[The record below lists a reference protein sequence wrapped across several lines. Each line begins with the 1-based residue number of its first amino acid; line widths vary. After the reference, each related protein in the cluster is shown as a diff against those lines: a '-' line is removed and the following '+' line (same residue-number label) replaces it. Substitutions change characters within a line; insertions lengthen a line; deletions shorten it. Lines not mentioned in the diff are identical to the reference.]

1 MIKVRRLKKVFGI
14 NELKKHT
21 DFDSF
26 FQSASPILLKDRLR
40 VFYCTR
46 RKLKD
51 GSFVSYPSF
60 FDLDPT
66 DERFNLIYTS
76 PKEILKLGDKGTFD
90 EFGINPISIVN
101 SEGTLKMYYAGWTRC
116 ESVHFDAAI
125 GYAESSDNGVS
136 FQRIYPGPIL
146 GRNKFDKFLIGS
158 PKIKYLDNLYYL
170 TYVSG
175 EKWLYAN
182 NRHEPIYKIKI
193 AYSNNGIDFVLNE
206 KNILK
211 DSIENECQASGDIIK
226 HNDKYIMIFSY
237 RNIFDYK
244 NTKQGYKNTYATSE
258 DLVNWKRSNSEI
270 IFTGN
275 SFDFDKY
282 SQSYLATFNINK
294 KTYVLYQGDEL
305 GKHGLGIGELE
316 FC

>member
-21 DFDSF
+21 NFDSF

-46 RKLKD
+46 RKLRD

-66 DERFNLIYTS
+66 DEKFNLIDTF
-76 PKEILKLGDKGTFD
+76 PKEIMQLGNKGTFD
-90 EFGINPISIVN
+90 EFGINPISVVN
-101 SEGTLKMYYAGWTRC
+101 SEGLLRMYYAGWTRC

-136 FQRIYPGPIL
+136 FQRRYPGPIL
-146 GRNKFDKFLIGS
+146 GRNQFDKFLIGS
-158 PKIKYLDNLYYL
+158 PKVKYFNNQYFL

-175 EKWLYAN
+175 EKWLYTN
-182 NRHEPIYKIKI
+182 NRYEPIYKIKM
-193 AYSNNGIDFVLNE
+193 ACSNNGIDYVLNK

-211 DSIENECQASGDIIK
+211 DLIKNECQASGDIIR
-226 HNDKYIMIFSY
+226 HDDKYIMIFSY

-244 NTKQGYKNTYATSE
+244 NTQQGYKNTYAISE

-270 IFTGN
+270 KFTGK

-282 SQSYLATFNINK
+282 SQSYLSTFNINE

-305 GKHGLGIGELE
+305 GKYGIGIGELE